1 VRDFTQDIRD
11 KGAELVLVG
20 SGTPLF
26 AHAFR
31 RELGLEAERLLL
43 DPDLTAYEAA
53 GLHRSVAATLLS
65 TDSYLAAIRAFRKGF
80 RQGST
85 QGDPWQQGGTF
96 VVLPDGTV
104 PFAHVNKNAGDHAD
118 LRRAVAC
125 LGVCRRKIID
135 SRNILK
141 SHEATRP

>member
-1 VRDFTQDIRD
+1 VRDFTKAIRD

-31 RELGLEAERLLL
+31 RELGLEGERLLL
-43 DPDLTAYEAA
+43 DPELTAYQAA
-53 GLHRSVAATLLS
+53 GLHRSAAATLLS
-65 TDSYLAAIRAFRKGF
+65 TDSFFAAIRAFRKGF

-96 VVLPDGTV
+96 VVLTDGTV
-104 PFAHVNKNAGDHAD
+104 PFAHVNRNAGDDAD
-118 LRRAVAC
+118 LQHAVAF
-125 LGVCRRKIID
+125 LG
-135 SRNILK
+135 
-141 SHEATRP
+141 